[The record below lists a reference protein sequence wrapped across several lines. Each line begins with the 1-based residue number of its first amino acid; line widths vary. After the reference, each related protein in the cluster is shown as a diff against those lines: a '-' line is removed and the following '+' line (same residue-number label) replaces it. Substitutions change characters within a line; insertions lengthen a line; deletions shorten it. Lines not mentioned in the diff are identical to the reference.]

1 MLYVLINYLLG
12 SIPFGFILVKIFQKS
27 DIREIGS
34 KNIGATN
41 VMRTGSKTLALFT
54 FLLDAMKG
62 TLAAYVSTK
71 YLYDNQTLFSI
82 SIIAVIIGH
91 MFPVWLKF
99 KGGKGISTNFGL
111 MLYLSPFVFLI
122 SLLTW
127 LGIFKFT
134 KISSI
139 SGLSAMT
146 ISSIIVGINL
156 FPNYSHLFQSYL
168 VISLLIIFKHKENII
183 RLTNGNEKSFK

>member
-12 SIPFGFILVKIFQKS
+12 SIPFGFLLVKIFQKS

-41 VMRTGSKTLALFT
+41 VMRTGSKILALFT
-54 FLLDAMKG
+54 FVLDAIKG
-62 TLAAYVSTK
+62 TLAAYISTK
-71 YLYDNQTLFSI
+71 YLYDNQALFSI

-99 KGGKGISTNFGL
+99 KGGKGISTNFGV

>member
-12 SIPFGFILVKIFQKS
+12 SIPFGFLLVKIFQKS

-41 VMRTGSKTLALFT
+41 VMRTGNKTLALFT
-54 FLLDAMKG
+54 FLFDAMKG
-62 TLAAYVSTK
+62 TLAAYISTK
-71 YLYDNQTLFSI
+71 YLYNNQTLFSI

-91 MFPVWLKF
+91 MFPIWLKF
-99 KGGKGISTNFGL
+99 KGGKGISTNFGV

-156 FPNYSHLFQSYL
+156 FPNYDHLFQSYL

-183 RLTNGNEKSFK
+183 RLINGNEKSFK

>member
-1 MLYVLINYLLG
+1 MLYVLINYLFG

-41 VMRTGSKTLALFT
+41 VMRTGSKILALFT
-54 FLLDAMKG
+54 FLLDALKG
-62 TLAAYVSTK
+62 TLAAYISTK

-91 MFPVWLKF
+91 MFPIWLKF

-127 LGIFKFT
+127 LVIFKFT

-156 FPNYSHLFQSYL
+156 FTNYDHLFQSYL

-183 RLTNGNEKSFK
+183 RLINGNEKSFK